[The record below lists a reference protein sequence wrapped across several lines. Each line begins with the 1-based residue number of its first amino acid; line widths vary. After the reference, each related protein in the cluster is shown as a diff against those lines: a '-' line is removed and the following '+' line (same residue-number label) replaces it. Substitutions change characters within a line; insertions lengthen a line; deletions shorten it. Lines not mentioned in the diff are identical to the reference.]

1 MAGWKLTHSFS
12 FARYYGPKHMNFRH
26 LRVANEDRVY
36 AGTGFDMHFHSD
48 MEIITYMLDGSL
60 KHQDNMENK
69 SILHTGEAQRI
80 SAGTGIM
87 HSGFNP
93 SESDP
98 VYFPRS
104 GLRLIVW
111 ELSRVMHRINC
122 RMTPRTTNCA

>member
-48 MEIITYMLDGSL
+48 MKIITYMLDGSL
-60 KHQDNMENK
+60 KHQDNMENQ

-80 SAGTGIM
+80 SAGTGLCTVGSILQ
-87 HSGFNP
+87 NQIP
-93 SESDP
+93 CI
-98 VYFPRS
+98 FPDL
-104 GLRLIVW
+104 GY
-111 ELSRVMHRINC
+111 
-122 RMTPRTTNCA
+122 A